1 MDFTALLFAGLT
13 TLSLSVGQQESR
25 IIPLGNF
32 QKLPAGGATSSLFQS
47 IEESVVVEGTRPKF
61 ERARSLIR
69 GLPVNEAMA
78 RLAEF
83 FLGSPYLA
91 MSLNQS
97 GREQV
102 RLDLTQFDC
111 MLFVEQLLAIVSADS
126 FDGFAELTRRLRYR
140 NGEISYCTRQHYFHD
155 WVGSAQLQGVLE
167 ASSAWPGQARRH
179 LSLNFMSSH
188 RDRYPALQSPALFDC
203 IDALEQG
210 RRIDQH
216 YLPLAALDDALPSL
230 QSGDIFAVATR
241 VEGLDVSHT
250 GVLVRD
256 GSRLDAIHAAP
267 GRGVMRSRSF
277 TTYLRSVPDA
287 IGAVIVRPQRVKSV
301 SFLRQ

>member
-1 MDFTALLFAGLT
+1 
-13 TLSLSVGQQESR
+13 
-25 IIPLGNF
+25 
-32 QKLPAGGATSSLFQS
+32 
-47 IEESVVVEGTRPKF
+47 
-61 ERARSLIR
+61 
-69 GLPVNEAMA
+69 MA

-91 MSLNQS
+91 MSLDQS
-97 GREQV
+97 GREQLH
-102 RLDLTQFDC
+102 LDLTQFDC

-155 WVGSAQLQGVLE
+155 WIGSAQLQGVLE

-203 IDALEQG
+203 IDELEQG
-210 RRIDQH
+210 RRIDQY
-216 YLPLAALDDALPSL
+216 YLPLAVLDDALPSL

>member
-13 TLSLSVGQQESR
+13 TVSLAVVQQESE
-25 IIPLGNF
+25 IIQPIDL
-32 QKLPAGGATSSLFQS
+32 QQQPAGASTSSLFTS
-47 IEESVVVEGTRPKF
+47 AEDSVVVEGTRSRF
-61 ERARSLIR
+61 ERARLLIR

-91 MSLNQS
+91 MSLDQS
-97 GREQV
+97 GREQM

-111 MLFVEQLLAIVSADS
+111 ILFVEQLLAIVSADS
-126 FDGFAELTRRLRYR
+126 FDGFAEWTRRLRYR
-140 NGEISYCTRQHYFHD
+140 NGEISYCMRQHYFHD
-155 WVGSAQLQGVLE
+155 WVGSAQVQGVLE
-167 ASSAWPGQARRH
+167 TSPVWPELARRNV
-179 LSLNFMSSH
+179 SLNFMSSH
-188 RDRYPALQSPALFDC
+188 RDRYPALQSPALFHC

-210 RRIDQH
+210 KRIEQH
-216 YLPLAALDDALPSL
+216 YLPFAALDAALPSL
-230 QSGDIFAVATR
+230 QSGDIFAVATQ
-241 VEGLDVSHT
+241 VGGLDVSHT

-277 TTYLRSVPDA
+277 TRYLRSVPDA
-287 IGAVIVRPQRVKSV
+287 IGAVIVRPRRVKDAPL
-301 SFLRQ
+301 LRR

>member
-1 MDFTALLFAGLT
+1 M
-13 TLSLSVGQQESR
+13 
-25 IIPLGNF
+25 
-32 QKLPAGGATSSLFQS
+32 
-47 IEESVVVEGTRPKF
+47 
-61 ERARSLIR
+61 
-69 GLPVNEAMA
+69 NEAMA

-91 MSLNQS
+91 MSLDQS
-97 GREQV
+97 GRERL

-126 FDGFAELTRRLRYR
+126 FDGFAERTRRLRYR
-140 NGEISYCTRQHYFHD
+140 NGEISYCTRQHYFQD
-155 WVGSAQLQGVLE
+155 WVGSAQLHGVLE
-167 ASSAWPGQARRH
+167 TSPVWPGQAMRN

-188 RDRYPALQSPALFDC
+188 RNRYPALQSPALFHC
-203 IDALEQG
+203 IDALEQE

-216 YLPLAALDDALPSL
+216 YLPLAALDDALPSF

-241 VEGLDVSHT
+241 VGGLDVSHT
-250 GVLVRD
+250 GILVRD

-277 TTYLRSVPDA
+277 TRYLRSVPDA
-287 IGAVIVRPQRVKSV
+287 IGAVIVRPQRGKTV
-301 SFLRQ
+301 SSLRQ

>member
-1 MDFTALLFAGLT
+1 MDFTALLFAGVT
-13 TLSLSVGQQESR
+13 TISFAVVQQDSG
-25 IIPLGNF
+25 IIQSGDF
-32 QKLPAGGATSSLFQS
+32 QQQLAGGATSSLS
-47 IEESVVVEGTRPKF
+47 SSTEEAVVVEGTRSRF
-61 ERARSLIR
+61 EQARFLIQ
-69 GLPVNEAMA
+69 GLPVNEGMA

-91 MSLNQS
+91 MSLDQS
-97 GREQV
+97 GREQL

-126 FDGFAELTRRLRYR
+126 FDGFAERTRRLRYR

>member
-13 TLSLSVGQQESR
+13 TVALAVVQQELG
-25 IIPLGNF
+25 IIHSVDLR
-32 QKLPAGGATSSLFQS
+32 QQSAADAKVISYKLT
-47 IEESVVVEGTRPKF
+47 EESVVVEGTRSKF
-61 ERARSLIR
+61 EQARLLIR

-91 MSLNQS
+91 MSLDQS
-97 GREQV
+97 SREQL

-126 FDGFAELTRRLRYR
+126 FDGFAEQTRRLRYR

-155 WVGSAQLQGVLE
+155 WVGSAQRQGVLE
-167 ASSAWPGQARRH
+167 TSPVWPMQAMRNV
-179 LSLNFMSSH
+179 SLNFMSSH

-203 IDALEQG
+203 IDGLEQG

>member
-1 MDFTALLFAGLT
+1 MEFTALLFAGLT
-13 TLSLSVGQQESR
+13 TVSLAVVQRESKIIQPIDLQQ
-25 IIPLGNF
+25 
-32 QKLPAGGATSSLFQS
+32 QPAGGTTSRLFKS
-47 IEESVVVEGTRPKF
+47 AEDSVVVEGTRSRF
-61 ERARSLIR
+61 ERARLLIR

-91 MSLNQS
+91 MSLDQS
-97 GREQV
+97 GREQM

-126 FDGFAELTRRLRYR
+126 FDGFAEWTRRLRYR
-140 NGEISYCTRQHYFHD
+140 NGEISYCMRQHYFHD
-155 WVGSAQLQGVLE
+155 WVGSAQVQGVLE
-167 ASSAWPGQARRH
+167 TSPVWPERARRNV
-179 LSLNFMSSH
+179 SLNFMSSH
-188 RDRYPALQSPALFDC
+188 RDRYPALQSPALFHC

-210 RRIDQH
+210 KRIEQH
-216 YLPLAALDDALPSL
+216 YLPFAALDAALPSL
-230 QSGDIFAVATR
+230 QSGDIFAVATQ
-241 VEGLDVSHT
+241 VGGLDVSHT

-277 TTYLRSVPDA
+277 TRYLRSVPDA
-287 IGAVIVRPQRVKSV
+287 IGAVIVRPRRVKDAPL
-301 SFLRQ
+301 LRR

>member
-13 TLSLSVGQQESR
+13 TLSLSVVQQESW
-25 IIPLGNF
+25 IIPSGDL
-32 QKLPAGGATSSLFQS
+32 QYQLAGDATSSLSQS
-47 IEESVVVEGTRPKF
+47 IEESFVVEGTKSKF
-61 ERARSLIR
+61 EQARFLIR

-91 MSLNQS
+91 MSLDQS
-97 GREQV
+97 GRERL

-126 FDGFAELTRRLRYR
+126 FDGFAEQTRRLRYR
-140 NGEISYCTRQHYFHD
+140 NGEIGYCTRQHYFQD

-167 ASSAWPGQARRH
+167 TSPVWPGQAMRN

-188 RDRYPALQSPALFDC
+188 RDRYPALQSPALFNC

-230 QSGDIFAVATR
+230 QSGDVFAVATR
-241 VEGLDVSHT
+241 VGGLDVSHT
-250 GVLVRD
+250 GILVRD

-277 TTYLRSVPDA
+277 TRYLRSVPDA
-287 IGAVIVRPQRVKSV
+287 IGAVIVRPQRVKTV
-301 SFLRQ
+301 SSLRQ

>member
-1 MDFTALLFAGLT
+1 MN
-13 TLSLSVGQQESR
+13 Q
-25 IIPLGNF
+25 
-32 QKLPAGGATSSLFQS
+32 
-47 IEESVVVEGTRPKF
+47 
-61 ERARSLIR
+61 
-69 GLPVNEAMA
+69 AMA

-91 MSLNQS
+91 MSLDQS
-97 GREQV
+97 GREQL

-216 YLPLAALDDALPSL
+216 YMPLAALDDALPSL

-277 TTYLRSVPDA
+277 ATYLRSVPDA

>member
-13 TLSLSVGQQESR
+13 TLSLFVGQQESR
-25 IIPLGNF
+25 IIPSGNL
-32 QKLPAGGATSSLFQS
+32 QQLPTGGATSSLFQS
-47 IEESVVVEGTRPKF
+47 IDESVVVEGTMSKF

-91 MSLNQS
+91 MSLDQS
-97 GREQV
+97 GREQL

-167 ASSAWPGQARRH
+167 TSPVWPRQAMRNV
-179 LSLNFMSSH
+179 SLNFMSSH
-188 RDRYPALQSPALFDC
+188 RDRYSALQSPALFDC
-203 IDALEQG
+203 INALEQG
-210 RRIDQH
+210 RQIDQY
-216 YLPLAALDDALPSL
+216 YLPLAALDEALPSL

-241 VEGLDVSHT
+241 VAGLDVSHT

-277 TTYLRSVPDA
+277 ATYLRSVPDA

>member
-25 IIPLGNF
+25 IIPSGNL

-47 IEESVVVEGTRPKF
+47 LEESVVVEGTRSKF

-69 GLPVNEAMA
+69 GLPVNEAIA

-91 MSLNQS
+91 MSLDQS
-97 GREQV
+97 GREQL

-126 FDGFAELTRRLRYR
+126 FDGFAERTRRLRYR

-167 ASSAWPGQARRH
+167 TSPVWPRQAMRNV
-179 LSLNFMSSH
+179 SLNFMSSH

-203 IDALEQG
+203 IDGLERG
-210 RRIDQH
+210 RQIDQH
-216 YLPLAALDDALPSL
+216 YLPLVVLDVALPSL

-241 VEGLDVSHT
+241 VGGLDVSHT

-277 TTYLRSVPDA
+277 TRYLRSVPDA
-287 IGAVIVRPQRVKSV
+287 IGAVIVRPQRLKQG
-301 SFLRQ
+301 SFLRR